1 MQTIHQSAI
10 RDASEEE
17 SGIEDV
23 CFLVVR
29 KGWNG
34 RIETKDQRIRFGN

>member
-17 SGIEDV
+17 SGIAEV
-23 CFLVVR
+23 FFLVGC

-34 RIETKDQRIRFGN
+34 RIETKGQRIRFGN